1 MSGLPETVEAKN
13 ILSAEAYHKDSDFF
27 IVSKTTETNLK
38 ENHAQYSHYDA
49 YMSERGIVYIMKDFN
64 ETYTERLQT
73 ECIMLFIM
81 ELIVLKI
88 TAINMANDAINKAYA
103 KEEVLTKDILEIL
116 ENFAKSLP
124 LWETQHF
131 RYFLAQ
137 EFANRVESSFKVSRY
152 LADYERSRKQL
163 EQIVNIRKI
172 NTSEKETR
180 VVTFFA
186 TILAIGQII
195 PITRAIEINKS
206 DSWGNIL
213 KQNTAP
219 IITLIIIVVFT
230 TWFFFGKKL
239 KNKITQKLKEYNQRN
254 GT

>member
-1 MSGLPETVEAKN
+1 
-13 ILSAEAYHKDSDFF
+13 
-27 IVSKTTETNLK
+27 
-38 ENHAQYSHYDA
+38 
-49 YMSERGIVYIMKDFN
+49 MSERGIVYVMKEFD
-64 ETYTERLQT
+64 ETYENRLQT
-73 ECIMLFIM
+73 ECIMIFIM

-88 TAINMANDAINKAYA
+88 TAINIANDTINKAYT
-103 KEEVLTKDILEIL
+103 KEKVLTKDILEIL
-116 ENFAKSLP
+116 ENFAKSLL
-124 LWETQHF
+124 LWETQYF

-137 EFANRVESSFKVSRY
+137 EFANKVEASFKVSRY

-195 PITRAIEINKS
+195 PISKAIEINKS
-206 DSWGNIL
+206 DSWNNIL

-230 TWFFFGKKL
+230 TWFFFGKKIKTKMKQIL
-239 KNKITQKLKEYNQRN
+239 NKYQVTSNK
-254 GT
+254 